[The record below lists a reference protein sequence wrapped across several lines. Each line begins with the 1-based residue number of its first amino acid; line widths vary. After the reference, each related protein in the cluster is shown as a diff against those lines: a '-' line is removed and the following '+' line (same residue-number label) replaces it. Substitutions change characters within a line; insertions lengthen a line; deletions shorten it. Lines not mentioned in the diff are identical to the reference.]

1 MSEVPCAN
9 DELKTDTSDKSDELK
24 IDTFDKLDEL
34 LRTVEKQDLA
44 AFRRVNFIYNV
55 EYNDPDMDR
64 QELRTARFLGAL
76 PRLQRLQLDGFT
88 ATGQLLQRAI
98 TEASATSFGELKT
111 VIWGSYRSPL
121 DEVLPLWGFPVEH
134 IEVSVAEPVSRSR
147 KSWPAPNPSLK
158 RLNLHLSTIEHRTLE
173 KLLHLSP
180 YLELLR
186 YDHWC
191 QVWSEWSSYVEVFV

>member
-1 MSEVPCAN
+1 LLDNISPDMSEVPCAN
-9 DELKTDTSDKSDELK
+9 DELMTDESDELK

-34 LRTVEKQDLA
+34 LRTVEKHDLA

-55 EYNDPDMDR
+55 NYNDSDMDG

-76 PRLQRLQLDGFT
+76 PRLQTLQLDGFT

-121 DEVLPLWGFPVEH
+121 DEVLPLWGLWNT
-134 IEVSVAEPVSRSR
+134 SR
-147 KSWPAPNPSLK
+147 
-158 RLNLHLSTIEHRTLE
+158 
-173 KLLHLSP
+173 
-180 YLELLR
+180 
-186 YDHWC
+186 
-191 QVWSEWSSYVEVFV
+191 